1 MMVVITQTNT
11 APLTLMARL
20 SFSKIALG
28 FSNTFLEY
36 VTTLSL
42 TQNLRVFIH
51 LAQVIAS
58 NAPL

>member
-1 MMVVITQTNT
+1 MVVITQTNT
-11 APLTLMARL
+11 AALTRMARL
-20 SFSKIALG
+20 SFSEIALG
-28 FSNTFLEY
+28 VSNTLLEY
-36 VTTLSL
+36 ETTLSL